1 MLSCIIP
8 AHNEERRISKTI
20 EEFCTFFPKEEIIVS
35 LNACTDG
42 TLNIVKGYETAFPNL
57 KHIESDLGA
66 KGAAVLAGFRVAQG
80 DYISFVDAD
89 CSTSAEEF
97 YKMFRELQQS
107 NLIIDG
113 IIASR
118 YMKDS
123 VVSPKQSFKRILVSR
138 IFNAFVNIMLGLGYK
153 DTQCGAK
160 IFKKEAVQKVLP
172 QIRTNK
178 WAVDIDLL
186 YHLKKDGFKVLEF
199 PTVWSDA
206 EYSTLNVASA
216 GPNMLLAVA
225 RLRLLYSPLKFI
237 VSIYDWI
244 KR

>member
-1 MLSCIIP
+1 
-8 AHNEERRISKTI
+8 
-20 EEFCTFFPKEEIIVS
+20 
-35 LNACTDG
+35 
-42 TLNIVKGYETAFPNL
+42 
-57 KHIESDLGA
+57 
-66 KGAAVLAGFRVAQG
+66 
-80 DYISFVDAD
+80 
-89 CSTSAEEF
+89 
-97 YKMFRELQQS
+97 
-107 NLIIDG
+107 
-113 IIASR
+113 
-118 YMKDS
+118 
-123 VVSPKQSFKRILVSR
+123 
-138 IFNAFVNIMLGLGYK
+138 MLGLGYK